1 MKLSGLR
8 CAQPSDSILRPHF
21 DRFVGTVRRVANG
34 TEPRLVAAAEPS
46 PIVVYSDLGLE
57 TGEVILQSETGDGS
71 AANGEDGME
80 EALAHA
86 APAAKGSSVD
96 LEMSQG
102 ETVDLSEEE
111 RALFAE
117 VTLRQ
122 WTNLSHRL
130 PKFFKPKVTSAQVCE
145 L

>member
-1 MKLSGLR
+1 MA
-8 CAQPSDSILRPHF
+8 AQSDRLLCRPLQEALDEIHRRQQHDSIVPASDDMNAMVVESDS
-21 DRFVGTVRRVANG
+21 GN
-34 TEPRLVAAAEPS
+34 
-46 PIVVYSDLGLE
+46 
-57 TGEVILQSETGDGS
+57 
-71 AANGEDGME
+71 
-80 EALAHA
+80 A

-130 PKFFKPKVTSAQVCE
+130 PKFFKPKVTSAQVCG